1 MRKKAKFITRD
12 KKTINNGRP
21 LQLNSYVRLV
31 KANVTQNP
39 FQKGYQQQQTLEIF
53 RIKSIN
59 WDTLPYTYKLED
71 LSSEEITGSFYK
83 EELVETVKPDF
94 FLIDRI
100 ISSKIKNNKKY
111 YFGRVIITLSIHG

>member
-1 MRKKAKFITRD
+1 M
-12 KKTINNGRP
+12 
-21 LQLNSYVRLV
+21 
-31 KANVTQNP
+31 
-39 FQKGYQQQQTLEIF
+39 
-53 RIKSIN
+53 
-59 WDTLPYTYKLED
+59 ED

-111 YFGRVIITLSIHG
+111 YFVSWKGYNNTFNSWVDSSAIFSLNKNKNENEAKQK